1 MKQNEVIKNITDLGK
16 RILPQGSSLWLY
28 GSRARGDARPG
39 SDYDLLILL
48 NKEQISSSDYDN
60 YVYPLTVLG
69 DTVGEKINTHLY
81 SSKDWKKWWL
91 SPFYENVESDKQV
104 LI

>member
-16 RILPQGSSLWLY
+16 KILPQGSSLWLY

-69 DTVGEKINTHLY
+69 DTVGEEINTHLY